1 MPGTVCDPTNCRG
14 DTAGKVLIQTYDPE
28 HPAISYAKEH
38 DVLVLVHGGP
48 VSAPDD
54 AAYVL
59 ERTRTC
65 HGFYGASS
73 MERLPTEEALTA
85 RTRDS
90 KGRAVRSTTVV
101 AGKTRDV
108 GTMKL
113 RRK

>member
-1 MPGTVCDPTNCRG
+1 
-14 DTAGKVLIQTYDPE
+14 
-28 HPAISYAKEH
+28 
-38 DVLVLVHGGP
+38 

-85 RTRDS
+85 RTREFTQIRS
-90 KGRAVRSTTVV
+90 AAVH
-101 AGKTRDV
+101 RDQ
-108 GTMKL
+108 KES
-113 RRK
+113 

>member
-1 MPGTVCDPTNCRG
+1 VVD
-14 DTAGKVLIQTYDPE
+14 
-28 HPAISYAKEH
+28 H

-59 ERTRTC
+59 ERARTC

-85 RTRDS
+85 RTREFTQIRPS
-90 KGRAVRSTTVV
+90 A
-101 AGKTRDV
+101 
-108 GTMKL
+108 L
-113 RRK
+113 RPDRKES